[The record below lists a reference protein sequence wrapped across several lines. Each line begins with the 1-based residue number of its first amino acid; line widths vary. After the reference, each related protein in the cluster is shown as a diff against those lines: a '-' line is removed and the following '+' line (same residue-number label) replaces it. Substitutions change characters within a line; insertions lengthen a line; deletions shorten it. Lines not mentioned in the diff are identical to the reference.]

1 MGDIPAYGSIT
12 RSKQNATA
20 GAQTPTASIITG
32 LTIIVTSYFLMDYL
46 FFLLK
51 CVLAVV
57 ISLVIFSLFLKLLED
72 FWFFFGTWDVGLSKL

>member
-46 FFLLK
+46 RLLVFFWNLGCWTEQALMT
-51 CVLAVV
+51 
-57 ISLVIFSLFLKLLED
+57 INGPIEI
-72 FWFFFGTWDVGLSKL
+72 